1 MMGEPRWKTNR
12 PRPRFVNKLQ
22 LLPKMLYGN
31 IASLPIQLVKMH
43 ITQHV
48 TQHVTQQVNMHVTK
62 HVNMHVLTCMF

>member
-31 IASLPIQLVKMH
+31 IASLPIYTFKMQQTFFGSTLILV
-43 ITQHV
+43 IFIYDGISSQS
-48 TQHVTQQVNMHVTK
+48 
-62 HVNMHVLTCMF
+62 